1 MDNSDLPKSQ
11 VRQSGEAVPH
21 VASRR
26 VLKARLAGL
35 LTCPLC
41 NGIFKEATTINE
53 CMHTFCKE
61 CIYQKVQTGGITCCP
76 TCNVDLSHLSPE
88 DYLRPDEAWR
98 NVVNSYLG
106 ISPSN
111 EQEEAPQA
119 TRPPSLAATTSESTV
134 KQSKKKKNKNKKP
147 RQSPNEP

>member
-1 MDNSDLPKSQ
+1 MDNSGLPKSQ
-11 VRQSGEAVPH
+11 MRQSGEAVPR
-21 VASRR
+21 AAFRR

-61 CIYQKVQTGGITCCP
+61 CIFQKVQTEGVTCCP

-98 NVVNSYLG
+98 ILANGYLG
-106 ISPSN
+106 FSPSN
-111 EQEEAPQA
+111 EHEEAPQA
-119 TRPPSLAATTSESTV
+119 TPPPSLAATTSEPTV
-134 KQSKKKKNKNKKP
+134 KQSKKNKNKKP
-147 RQSPNEP
+147 RLSPNEPTE

>member
-1 MDNSDLPKSQ
+1 MDNSGLPKAQ

-53 CMHTFCKE
+53 CMHTCKFA
-61 CIYQKVQTGGITCCP
+61 IKF
-76 TCNVDLSHLSPE
+76 
-88 DYLRPDEAWR
+88 
-98 NVVNSYLG
+98 VNSYFAFV
-106 ISPSN
+106 S
-111 EQEEAPQA
+111 
-119 TRPPSLAATTSESTV
+119 V
-134 KQSKKKKNKNKKP
+134 
-147 RQSPNEP
+147 